1 MSKKRLSP
9 AAVIAL
15 KNALTD
21 IYWYKNDLRNFITDC
36 IQNKEIANSVNWDN
50 YKRQIVSDLVNILT
64 KTPDCLNDLTTL
76 CSEVTLIDDFS
87 HLERLEDGQQ
97 KASKARTSVSQ
108 LQRLMKSHQSTAEDR
123 DSIAVRQRKG
133 KEKEKEHK
141 AFQEKLADINSI
153 FQRIARDPNRGF
165 ELEKL
170 MRELFDLYDL
180 DPKASFRI
188 EGEQVDG
195 GFSLDGTDYLFEAK
209 WQREP
214 VGASALDIFGR
225 KIERK
230 LENTLGVF
238 LSINGF
244 SPNGVQTHTKTRPS
258 TILMDGQDL
267 MAVLDERIDLV
278 QLLNRKK
285 RHAARTGEIYLRLP
299 SVTDAKPES

>member
-1 MSKKRLSP
+1 M
-9 AAVIAL
+9 A
-15 KNALTD
+15 
-21 IYWYKNDLRNFITDC
+21 
-36 IQNKEIANSVNWDN
+36 
-50 YKRQIVSDLVNILT
+50 
-64 KTPDCLNDLTTL
+64 
-76 CSEVTLIDDFS
+76 LIDDFS

-123 DSIAVRQRKG
+123 DSIAKRQRKG

-209 WQREP
+209 WQKGTSR
-214 VGASALDIFGR
+214 GKCSRHIR
-225 KIERK
+225 TQNR
-230 LENTLGVF
+230 
-238 LSINGF
+238 
-244 SPNGVQTHTKTRPS
+244 TK
-258 TILMDGQDL
+258 
-267 MAVLDERIDLV
+267 A
-278 QLLNRKK
+278 
-285 RHAARTGEIYLRLP
+285 GEHPWRLF
-299 SVTDAKPES
+299 VNY